1 MPEQQQD
8 YIVLLLSEF
17 NTKLR
22 DIEEKQ
28 KLLKD
33 RVLLIGENL
42 IELREEADRR
52 LTELKIQSEQTKQDI
67 LKIKDVLQRMGE
79 EIENRARRNEIEIL
93 KKQAKMFQP
102 LELARIEDVKRIIQ
116 ESQNVTS

>member
-1 MPEQQQD
+1 MAEQQQD
-8 YIVLLLSEF
+8 YVTPLLSEF

-42 IELREEADRR
+42 ISSREESEV
-52 LTELKIQSEQTKQDI
+52 ELAQLKVNVEQMKLDM
-67 LKIKDVLQRMGE
+67 QRVKETLERFGDE
-79 EIENRARRNEIEIL
+79 LENKARRGETEIL
-93 KKQAKMFQP
+93 RKQFKMFEP
-102 LELARIEDVKRIIQ
+102 LEFATIEDVKKLIK
-116 ESQNVTS
+116 ENK

>member
-1 MPEQQQD
+1 MVEQQQD
-8 YIVLLLSEF
+8 YVTPLLSEF

-28 KLLKD
+28 RLLKD

-42 IELREEADRR
+42 VSSKEETEKEI
-52 LTELKIQSEQTKQDI
+52 TELKIKTESILNNIERIKETLLRLSEELETK
-67 LKIKDVLQRMGE
+67 
-79 EIENRARRNEIEIL
+79 ARRQELEML

-102 LELARIEDVKRIIQ
+102 LELARIEDVDRMINEKRK
-116 ESQNVTS
+116 